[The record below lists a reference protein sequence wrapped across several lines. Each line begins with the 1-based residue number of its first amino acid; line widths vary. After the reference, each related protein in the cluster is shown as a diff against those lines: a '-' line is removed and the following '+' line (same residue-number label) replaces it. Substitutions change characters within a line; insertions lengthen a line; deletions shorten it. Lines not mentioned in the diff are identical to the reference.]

1 MKIHL
6 ENFIPTML
14 SIKINSR
21 STQVGSSRIYLYC
34 STSILFVWKPI
45 KELQSKHIYIQ
56 SKIKKPRT
64 ILVLPEL
71 KNIYTVRLSAPNAR
85 CPFCILGGTSKRALL
100 IPPVFGWFTVQVPPI
115 SICQRKISIVFSKT
129 APGKPFQSPNS

>member
-1 MKIHL
+1 M
-6 ENFIPTML
+6 PTML
-14 SIKINSR
+14 SIEINSQL
-21 STQVGSSRIYLYC
+21 TQLGSSRIYLYC

-45 KELQSKHIYIQ
+45 RELQSKHIYIQ

-100 IPPVFGWFTVQVPPI
+100 ISPCFRMVYGSSPAYIYLPEENIYCVYKNCSRETVLK
-115 SICQRKISIVFSKT
+115 SELLTS
-129 APGKPFQSPNS
+129 